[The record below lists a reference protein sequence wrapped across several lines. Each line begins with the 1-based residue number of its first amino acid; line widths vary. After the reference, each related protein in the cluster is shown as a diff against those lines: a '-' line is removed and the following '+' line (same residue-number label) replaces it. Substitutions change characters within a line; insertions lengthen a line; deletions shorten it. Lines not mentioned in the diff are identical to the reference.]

1 MSNPTPDQWAKLGPL
16 YVSRHHVDAAATTG
30 HPQAV
35 YPEALHSLADAGRAS
50 GAMMR
55 ARSSSVGTYPTSGL
69 VDLDSNA
76 RLDPYTWRG
85 YQTRVG
91 IVDQMRLEDP
101 VVAAIIKA
109 WELPILRSGWTVN
122 PAGDDRPALEQAE
135 MVRANLFEYLRG
147 GFHTF
152 IEQAV
157 SAVWR
162 GFSLFEI
169 VARFD
174 RDSGAMRLDQL
185 SPMLP
190 RTVEEWR
197 RDESGRWGVI
207 QVPDVSDGASQPTMA
222 GGVRLPADKLLH
234 FVWDAAGDA
243 PEGTSILRPCYAGW
257 RTRRLYLKL
266 EAAGFERGT
275 TGIPYCEVAPTARAG
290 DSAIVNEILR
300 ELRTGARAWASFPP
314 GYTLKFADFP
324 MKGADI
330 REARIA
336 AGRDMARAA
345 LTPFLTA
352 GDTVGSYSLVR
363 GQQDFFTMALQ
374 GAADMIGSVISHG
387 PGSLIQRLVG
397 WNYDT
402 SEGFPT
408 LTPGAISA
416 EDPAEFV
423 ASIKTAAE
431 AGALTTGP
439 EVEEA
444 VRTALG
450 LPELPELETAE
461 EMEARLKGG
470 AITVT
475 DPEAKAADTALNG
488 AQVTAAMAIVQ
499 SVAVGELTHASAV
512 GMLANFFSLPRE
524 VAEEILGGEPATT
537 PEPEPPR
544 PAPRAAPTVS
554 EVTDD
559 QADAI
564 EDEAEAME
572 ALAERLPGR
581 LAVSGRDLRNEE
593 QVVRLEET
601 LAPMQGIKEAMA
613 QAVQDWRESMAPK
626 YAARMA
632 RAGDLLQMRSVD
644 VPDLGALGET
654 LRAELRRAYRAGQG
668 SVREELDRLGAN
680 PELARAIR
688 DGDFET
694 TRDGIEVESPEV
706 VTVLEQLPLDLDPK
720 RLTGLTYLASL
731 TDDRTLLLAPA
742 KKRKVKAKKPTAPG
756 ESVSDE
762 IDPEDAVENIARTTA
777 LAAGDRVKAASVTA
791 VQSASVGGVLDA
803 VATEAAVSG
812 AVLAL
817 SPGADLVAAQRDT
830 NTIFGLGRMQEARA
844 EGSEEG
850 IRSAM
855 LESNTCE
862 VCLSKDGARFPMEA
876 LDEFATPDPDCL
888 GGDQCN
894 CIVIFVPKES

>member
-16 YVSRHHVDAAATTG
+16 YVSRHHVEAATTTG
-30 HPQAV
+30 RPQSV

-55 ARSSSVGTYPTSGL
+55 SRSSAVGTYPSSGL
-69 VDLDSNA
+69 VDVDANVK
-76 RLDPYTWRG
+76 LDPYTWRG
-85 YQTRVG
+85 YQSQVG
-91 IVDQMRLEDP
+91 LVDQMRQEDP
-101 VVAAIIKA
+101 VVKAITMA
-109 WELPILRSGWTVN
+109 WELPILRSGWTIN

-147 GFHTF
+147 GFHAF

-174 RDSGAMRLDQL
+174 RDSGMMRLDQL

-190 RTVEEWR
+190 NTVEEWHR
-197 RDESGRWGVI
+197 GEDGRWGVS
-207 QVPDVSDGASQPTMA
+207 QVSDVGDSSNVMSTSVGAC
-222 GGVRLPADKLLH
+222 LPADKLLH
-234 FVWDAAGDA
+234 FVWDAVGDS

-266 EAAGFERGT
+266 EAAGYERGT

-330 REARIA
+330 REARVA

-345 LTPFLTA
+345 LAPFLTA

-374 GAADMIGSVISHG
+374 GAAEMIGSVVSHG
-387 PGSLIQRLVG
+387 PNSLIQRLVG
-397 WNYDT
+397 WNYDS

-416 EDPAEFV
+416 EDPADFV
-423 ASIKTAAE
+423 ASIKTAVE
-431 AGALTTGP
+431 AGALTSDRAI
-439 EVEEA
+439 EEA

-450 LPELPELETAE
+450 LPEMSEELETGE
-461 EMEARLKGG
+461 EMEARVKSEDGP
-470 AITVT
+470 TEV
-475 DPEAKAADTALNG
+475 
-488 AQVTAAMAIVQ
+488 
-499 SVAVGELTHASAV
+499 VA
-512 GMLANFFSLPRE
+512 
-524 VAEEILGGEPATT
+524 
-537 PEPEPPR
+537 PEPPKAD
-544 PAPRAAPTVS
+544 PKVA

-564 EDEAEAME
+564 EDEAEAIKK
-572 ALAERLPGR
+572 LAERLPGR
-581 LAVSGRDLRNEE
+581 RAVNGRDLRDEE
-593 QVVRLEET
+593 KVVRLEET
-601 LAPMQGIKEAMA
+601 LAPMQGIKQAMA
-613 QAVQDWRESMAPK
+613 QAVQDWRASMAPK
-626 YAARMA
+626 YAARVA

-644 VPDLGALGET
+644 VPDLGALGEV
-654 LRAELRRAYRAGQG
+654 LRDELRRAYRAGQG
-668 SVREELDRLGAN
+668 SVREEVDRMESN
-680 PELARAIR
+680 PELVEAIR
-688 DGDFET
+688 SGEFET
-694 TRDGIEVESPEV
+694 TRDGIDVESPDV
-706 VTVLEQLPLDLDPK
+706 VTVLGQLALDLNPK

-742 KKRKVKAKKPTAPG
+742 KKRKAKTKKSTAPG
-756 ESVSDE
+756 ESVADE

-777 LAAGDRVKAASVTA
+777 LAAGDRAKAATVTSI
-791 VQSASVGGVLDA
+791 QSASIGGVLEA
-803 VATEAAVSG
+803 AAIEAAVLDT
-812 AVLAL
+812 LAKL
-817 SPGADLVAAQRDT
+817 SVGPDLVAAQRDT

-844 EGSEEG
+844 EGAEEG

-855 LESNTCE
+855 LESSTCD
-862 VCLSKDGARFPMEA
+862 VCLSKDGARFGMEE
-876 LDEFATPDPDCL
+876 LDEYATPDPDCL

-894 CIVIFVPKES
+894 CIVIFIPKES